1 MEPVKLKA
9 LIVDDEPLAHDVIIR
24 FAKDVPDLEIIG
36 QSFLALDALEFLRH
50 QPVDLIFLD
59 IQMPKLKG
67 LEFLRLLDNRPMVII
82 TSAYEKYA
90 LESFDLEV
98 IDYLLKPYRFDRFLK
113 AVRRAFDQKL
123 LKANQTETTTARDA
137 SSPQQLFIKSD
148 KRFIQ
153 IQIEDIYYLE
163 SHGNYVKVWQ
173 KDGFHLTPKTL
184 QSFEDILPS
193 PIFFRIHKSTIVN
206 RHYID
211 YLEGNQ
217 IKMQNG
223 TMLTI
228 GRNHRQRVKQLIT
241 DKEEG

>member
-1 MEPVKLKA
+1 MAPLKLST

-24 FAKDVPDLEIIG
+24 FAKDVPGLEIVG
-36 QSFLALDALEFLRH
+36 QSFLALDALEFLRN
-50 QPVDLIFLD
+50 QSVDLIFLD

-67 LEFLRLLDNRPMVII
+67 LEFLRLLDNKPMVII

-113 AVRRAFDQKL
+113 AVRRASDQKQL
-123 LKANQTETTTARDA
+123 SLSYTASSIEQDT

-193 PIFFRIHKSTIVN
+193 PTFFRIHKSTIVHK
-206 RHYID
+206 RYID

-217 IKMQNG
+217 IRMQNG
-223 TMLTI
+223 KLLNI

-241 DKEEG
+241 DKES

>member
-24 FAKDVPDLEIIG
+24 FAKDVPGLEIVG

-50 QPVDLIFLD
+50 QSVDLIFLD

-67 LEFLRLLDNRPMVII
+67 LEFLRLLDQKPMVII

-113 AVRRAFDQKL
+113 AVRRAFDQVQ
-123 LKANQTETTTARDA
+123 LKASQVETTATHDS

-153 IQIEDIYYLE
+153 IQIAEIYYLE

-184 QSFEDILPS
+184 QSFEETLPS
-193 PIFFRIHKSTIVN
+193 PTFFRIHKSTIVN
-206 RHYID
+206 RRFIE

-223 TMLTI
+223 AMLNI

-241 DKEEG
+241 DKES

>member
-1 MEPVKLKA
+1 MEPLTLKA

-24 FAKDVPDLEIIG
+24 FTKDVPGLEIIG
-36 QSFLALDALEFLRH
+36 QSFLALEALEFLRH
-50 QPVDLIFLD
+50 QSVDLIFLD

-67 LEFLRLLDNRPMVII
+67 LEFLRLLDDKPMVII

-113 AVRRAFDQKL
+113 AVRRAFDQQQ
-123 LKANQTETTTARDA
+123 LKANQAETTIARDA

-173 KDGFHLTPKTL
+173 KHGFHLTPKTL

-193 PIFFRIHKSTIVN
+193 PTFFRIHKSTIVN

-241 DKEEG
+241 DKES

>member
-1 MEPVKLKA
+1 MESLKLKA

-36 QSFLALDALEFLRH
+36 QSFLALDALEFLKH
-50 QPVDLIFLD
+50 QSVDLIFLD

-67 LEFLRLLDNRPMVII
+67 LEFLRLLDNKPMVII

-113 AVRRAFDQKL
+113 AVRRASDQRQ
-123 LKANQTETTTARDA
+123 LKVTQSSIESQED

-153 IQIEDIYYLE
+153 IQIENIYYLE

-173 KDGFHLTPKTL
+173 KEGFHLTPKTL
-184 QSFEDILPS
+184 QSFENLLPA
-193 PIFFRIHKSTIVN
+193 PAFFRIHKSTIVN
-206 RHYID
+206 KRYID

-217 IKMQNG
+217 IRMQNG
-223 TMLTI
+223 TMLNI
-228 GRNHRQRVKQLIT
+228 GRNHRQRVKQWIT
-241 DKEEG
+241 EQEL

>member
-1 MEPVKLKA
+1 MESLKLKA
-9 LIVDDEPLAHDVIIR
+9 LIVDDEPLAHDVILR
-24 FAKDVPDLEIIG
+24 FAKDVPELEIVG
-36 QSFLALDALEFLRH
+36 QSFLALDALGFLKR
-50 QPVDLIFLD
+50 QSVDLIFLD

-67 LEFLRLLDNRPMVII
+67 LEFLRLLDTKPMVII

-113 AVRRAFDQKL
+113 AVRRAFDQQQ
-123 LKANQTETTTARDA
+123 LKATQVEKTAIQDT
-137 SSPQQLFIKSD
+137 STPQQLFIKSD

-184 QSFEDILPS
+184 QSFEDLLPK
-193 PIFFRIHKSTIVN
+193 PDFMRIHKSTIIN
-206 RHYID
+206 KGYID

-217 IKMQNG
+217 IRMRNG
-223 TMLTI
+223 VLLSI
-228 GRNHRQRVKQLIT
+228 GRNHQQRVKQLIA
-241 DKEEG
+241 EMEP

>member
-24 FAKDVPDLEIIG
+24 FAKDVPDLEIVG

-50 QPVDLIFLD
+50 QSVDLIFLD

-67 LEFLRLLDNRPMVII
+67 LEFLRLLDKKPMVII

-113 AVRRAFDQKL
+113 AVRRAFDQQQ
-123 LKANQTETTTARDA
+123 LKAKQTETKAIQDI

-206 RHYID
+206 KRYID

-223 TMLTI
+223 TMLNI

-241 DKEEG
+241 EKES

>member
-24 FAKDVPDLEIIG
+24 FSKDVPGLEIVG

-50 QPVDLIFLD
+50 QTVDLIFLD

-67 LEFLRLLDNRPMVII
+67 LEFLRLLDNKPMVII

-113 AVRRAFDQKL
+113 AVRRAFGQKQ
-123 LKANQTETTTARDA
+123 LKASQAETTAIPDT
-137 SSPQQLFIKSD
+137 SQQQLFIKSD

-163 SHGNYVKVWQ
+163 SHGNYVKVWL

-184 QSFEDILPS
+184 QSFEDILPN
-193 PIFFRIHKSTIVN
+193 PNFFRIHKSTIVN
-206 RHYID
+206 RHFID

-241 DKEEG
+241 DKES

>member
-9 LIVDDEPLAHDVIIR
+9 LIVDDEPLAHDVILR
-24 FAKDVPDLEIIG
+24 FAKDVTGLEIVG

-50 QPVDLIFLD
+50 QSVDLIFLD

-67 LEFLRLLDNRPMVII
+67 LAFLRLLENKPMVII

-98 IDYLLKPYRFDRFLK
+98 VDYLLKPYRFDRFLK
-113 AVRRAFDQKL
+113 AVRRAFDQKQL
-123 LKANQTETTTARDA
+123 QASQAETTAIQA
-137 SSPQQLFIKSD
+137 PSSPQQLFIKSD

-173 KDGFHLTPKTL
+173 QDGFHLTPKTL
-184 QSFEDILPS
+184 QSFEDILPN
-193 PIFFRIHKSTIVN
+193 PTFFRIHKSTIVN
-206 RHYID
+206 KRYID

-223 TMLTI
+223 ATLTI

-241 DKEEG
+241 EKET